1 MVHAS
6 CALKV
11 ARHAFANLLLVLAL
25 RASINAHLLIL
36 SVCSICLS
44 YANLYFQL
52 AYICTFLTV
61 TSMFIDSAK
70 IFVKA
75 GDGGNGVVSFRREKF
90 VPKGGPDGGDGG
102 NGGSIILQADRNL
115 STLLDF
121 RYKAHYKAERGRHGQ
136 GARKTGLSGKDILI
150 KVPCGTVVKDADT
163 GELLGDLTQ
172 HGEMLVVAKGGRGGR
187 GNTHFATST
196 NRAPRYAEPGQPG
209 EERTL
214 LLELKLLADVGLV
227 GFPNAGK
234 STLISAISAARPK
247 IADYPFTT
255 LEPHLGIVPYRDYQ
269 SFVVADLPGIIEGA
283 AEGKGLGLRFLKH
296 IERTKVLA
304 IIIPCTSPDIKHDY
318 QVLTKELR
326 QFSLSLIEKPK
337 IVVISKMDIAPEGFV
352 VPRFRGTKV
361 IRISAVTGDGLEA
374 LKDALW
380 EHLHAAMP
388 AEV

>member
-1 MVHAS
+1 
-6 CALKV
+6 
-11 ARHAFANLLLVLAL
+11 
-25 RASINAHLLIL
+25 
-36 SVCSICLS
+36 
-44 YANLYFQL
+44 
-52 AYICTFLTV
+52 
-61 TSMFIDSAK
+61 MFIDSAK